1 MLHLLLHR
9 TRQELLLQVHLDL
22 HYHKLLNLFINK
34 PHNLHNH
41 KLHKFH
47 NHKLHKFHNH
57 RLNLKI
63 LNHLNLYLQQLL
75 NLHLHNQL
83 LSLKE
88 CNQENQGNQTTID
101 GEGVSQKLK
110 VKVRDAHNLPTGLRV
125 VVNYDDNFQPI
136 GEASGLLAGVCGQL
150 AANHV
155 LFPISFEKWSTLPD
169 TYKDTVWE
177 SVLKSRFCFKVNEDL
192 AKRDVMFKIGKL
204 WREYRCKL
212 WNEFYDL
219 LMSRSDLI
227 KNVPAG
233 LNMEQW
239 AVFVDYR
246 LRPSTVNMCNRNR
259 DIRKRQII
267 PHTGGAMSLSRRRN
281 NLKIETGKNIGRAE
295 MWKITHKRKNGIYVN
310 EEALEIGILSLRFQP
325 HGLNLDSG
333 SNISPEDPIG
343 VIFGKEHPGRVR
355 GLSYGACPSLAFKG
369 STTRLSGMNHA
380 SSSSTSSNVED
391 KITQMENELA
401 TVKNQM
407 NTLLAYIA
415 SRKDVPEHFAA
426 IAANLVHA
434 STNEL

>member
-1 MLHLLLHR
+1 
-9 TRQELLLQVHLDL
+9 
-22 HYHKLLNLFINK
+22 
-34 PHNLHNH
+34 
-41 KLHKFH
+41 
-47 NHKLHKFHNH
+47 
-57 RLNLKI
+57 
-63 LNHLNLYLQQLL
+63 
-75 NLHLHNQL
+75 
-83 LSLKE
+83 
-88 CNQENQGNQTTID
+88 
-101 GEGVSQKLK
+101 
-110 VKVRDAHNLPTGLRV
+110 
-125 VVNYDDNFQPI
+125 
-136 GEASGLLAGVCGQL
+136 
-150 AANHV
+150 
-155 LFPISFEKWSTLPD
+155 
-169 TYKDTVWE
+169 
-177 SVLKSRFCFKVNEDL
+177 
-192 AKRDVMFKIGKL
+192 MFKIGKL

-212 WNEFYDL
+212 WNEFYDP

-246 LRPSTVNMCNRNR
+246 LRPSTMNMCNRNR
-259 DIRKRQII
+259 DIRKRQVI

-310 EEALEIGILSLRFQP
+310 EEALEIGEKIDELMLTNP
-325 HGLNLDSG
+325 KGG

-343 VIFGKEHPGRVR
+343 VIFGKEHPSRVR
-355 GLSYGACPSLAFKG
+355 GLSYGACLSLAFKG

-434 STNEL
+434 STNEASDYGSGAPSPNQVIGSSAGSKTD

>member
-1 MLHLLLHR
+1 
-9 TRQELLLQVHLDL
+9 
-22 HYHKLLNLFINK
+22 
-34 PHNLHNH
+34 
-41 KLHKFH
+41 
-47 NHKLHKFHNH
+47 
-57 RLNLKI
+57 
-63 LNHLNLYLQQLL
+63 
-75 NLHLHNQL
+75 
-83 LSLKE
+83 
-88 CNQENQGNQTTID
+88 
-101 GEGVSQKLK
+101 
-110 VKVRDAHNLPTGLRV
+110 
-125 VVNYDDNFQPI
+125 
-136 GEASGLLAGVCGQL
+136 
-150 AANHV
+150 
-155 LFPISFEKWSTLPD
+155 
-169 TYKDTVWE
+169 
-177 SVLKSRFCFKVNEDL
+177 
-192 AKRDVMFKIGKL
+192 MFKIGKL

-212 WNEFYDL
+212 WNEFYDP

-246 LRPSTVNMCNRNR
+246 LRPSTVNMCNKNR

-310 EEALEIGILSLRFQP
+310 EEALEIGEKIDELILTNP
-325 HGLNLDSG
+325 KGG

-434 STNEL
+434 STNEASNYGSGAPSPNQVIGSSAGSKTD

>member
-1 MLHLLLHR
+1 MSKPKRIKNLLKSVAGLEKSVANYVNINATPSTTQDQTRTTSASPFGSPLPQVSQSIHQQTSQPTQSQTSQVPQSQASQVPQPQTESENLESFEFVPPATSESAPAQPTSETEPERVQPRKSRQSNHYWFVDAIDKIFFFSLH
-9 TRQELLLQVHLDL
+9 V
-22 HYHKLLNLFINK
+22 IN
-34 PHNLHNH
+34 
-41 KLHKFH
+41 
-47 NHKLHKFHNH
+47 
-57 RLNLKI
+57 
-63 LNHLNLYLQQLL
+63 
-75 NLHLHNQL
+75 
-83 LSLKE
+83 
-88 CNQENQGNQTTID
+88 

-136 GEASGLLAGVCGQL
+136 GEASGLLAG
-150 AANHV
+150 
-155 LFPISFEKWSTLPD
+155 
-169 TYKDTVWE
+169 
-177 SVLKSRFCFKVNEDL
+177 SRFCFKVNEDL

-212 WNEFYDL
+212 WNEFYDP

-227 KNVPAG
+227 KNVLAG

-295 MWKITHKRKNGIYVN
+295 MWKITLKRKNSIYVM
-310 EEALEIGILSLRFQP
+310 E
-325 HGLNLDSG
+325 
-333 SNISPEDPIG
+333 IG
-343 VIFGKEHPGRVR
+343 VIR
-355 GLSYGACPSLAFKG
+355 GLSYGACPNLAFKG

-401 TVKNQM
+401 TASDYESGAPSPNQVIGSSAGSK
-407 NTLLAYIA
+407 T
-415 SRKDVPEHFAA
+415 D
-426 IAANLVHA
+426 
-434 STNEL
+434 